1 VRLIYLASE
10 TPVSNSRKRE
20 IARPILFQLPR
31 LLGVLLIVTSGV
43 LMLAAGTYVDCETLT
58 IATSICFLYWFN
70 YPLQLSLVALGVL
83 LVFSNRLAKYK
94 TVLSVFGLGTLL
106 TYVTGLI
113 PYRGYSMI
121 LDSGNYPCQLL
132 EYGFP
137 LPWLAQIVTCTMSG
151 SAVNQLIIPAGRF
164 GLDTAV
170 WTILVGFVFLTSRA
184 KQLGRLTT
192 ILIGATAL
200 LGFLIAVLVLGTFS

>member
-1 VRLIYLASE
+1 VRLIPLTSE
-10 TPVSNSRKRE
+10 TPVGNSRKRE
-20 IARPILFQLPR
+20 MARPILFQLPR

-70 YPLQLSLVALGVL
+70 YPLQLSFVGLGVL

-94 TVLSVFGLGTLL
+94 TILSVFGLAALL
-106 TYVTGLI
+106 TYLTGLI
-113 PYRGYSMI
+113 SYRGYSMI

-137 LPWLAQIVTCTMSG
+137 LPWLTQIVTCTMSG
-151 SAVNQLIIPAGRF
+151 SVVNQLIIPASRF
-164 GLDTAV
+164 GLDMAV

-184 KQLGRLTT
+184 KQLGKLTT